1 MKVKWKN
8 YKMESQGN
16 YTWPNGKKY
25 EGEWK
30 DGKKDGKGVILYE
43 DGSKMEG
50 VFRDDRPWQ
59 TMLSD

>member
-1 MKVKWKN
+1 
-8 YKMESQGN
+8 MEGQGN

-30 DGKKDGKGVILYE
+30 DGKKDGKGIILYE

-50 VFRDDRPWQ
+50 VFRDDSPGKLCFQ
-59 TMLSD
+59 TKNIFKIPK

>member
-1 MKVKWKN
+1 
-8 YKMESQGN
+8 MESQGN
-16 YTWPNGKKY
+16 YTWPNGKKF

-59 TMLSD
+59 TTLSD

>member
-1 MKVKWKN
+1 
-8 YKMESQGN
+8 MEGQGN

-30 DGKKDGKGVILYE
+30 DGKNDGKGVILYE

-59 TMLSD
+59 TILSD

>member
-1 MKVKWKN
+1 MGG
-8 YKMESQGN
+8 QGN